1 MTEERFDIEITDKIS
16 PGISAKL
23 KAIARDALA
32 ADTAVQKLKA
42 DLIAINGGAIDR
54 VSAAF
59 RRAKAA
65 TQEDMIAKARAAQA
79 AKTAQYE
86 FNKLLGVN
94 QRLEK
99 SARASAA
106 AFKDLLGAQ
115 ERSARAAA
123 LTTSG
128 PILQGRP
135 VNQSTAPTRQ
145 AQYRAQNLFYQIQDI
160 GVSLGSGQR
169 ASTVL
174 LQQGSQILGIYG
186 ASGGLRAGLAQ
197 LRTDFLKLIPPQALA
212 ALAALSVG
220 FLYLRNEIRQ
230 TTGVKVTLGET
241 IIASLKVAYG
251 YIKDTFMPLFKTLAP
266 GVSFI
271 FQPILVG
278 MRKVV
283 NGLIGLAD
291 IAVTSFVAIFKRLPG
306 LLGNIFVFAYNNIVR
321 LTEVMLNKVLGAIAL
336 IEGPINRLNKLVGG
350 KENIDLG
357 LKVDFSNVIVPLKE
371 FNEAEAEISAA
382 VSRASNKN
390 YLGQFAKDVAKQA
403 VADHLKNTAEN
414 AKKATK
420 ELSDY
425 EKLVQEL
432 NAPLLELAKTAPLLD
447 LAFKRGDITLE
458 MKTRKMRELRMA
470 VLELSSDLDSGLKLG
485 LLRVEEQFTNVAD
498 VASKLVVNAFQS
510 AEDALVSFVTKGK
523 LDIKSLVDS
532 IAADFARLAI
542 RQSITGPLAGMLGQ
556 LGSSSSSVGGSILSG
571 LSDILPSF
579 DVGTSYVPRDMI
591 AQIHKGE
598 RIVPASQNTASRTSS
613 GNASFNVTNSI
624 NINWTSSGGA
634 ANDNDTQAERLA
646 QEMQRQ
652 LDQSMQRY
660 IDKQKR
666 IGGQLNAGNVVA

>member
-23 KAIARDALA
+23 KAIARDALD
-32 ADTAVQKLKA
+32 ADTAVSRLRK
-42 DLIAINGGAIDR
+42 DLSALQVGGVDR

-59 RRAKAA
+59 RRARAA
-65 TQEDMIAKARAAQA
+65 TQEDAIAKARAAQA

-115 ERSARAAA
+115 ERSAAAA
-123 LTTSG
+123 KTTG
-128 PILQGRP
+128 PILQNRP
-135 VNQSTAPTRQ
+135 VNVSTAPTRQ

-197 LRTDFLKLIPPQALA
+197 LRGDFARLVPPQALA
-212 ALAALSVG
+212 ALAALAG
-220 FLYLRNEIRQ
+220 GLLLFQREIKK
-230 TTGVKVTLGET
+230 TTGV
-241 IIASLKVAYG
+241 S
-251 YIKDTFMPLFKTLAP
+251 
-266 GVSFI
+266 VSF
-271 FQPILVG
+271 
-278 MRKVV
+278 
-283 NGLIGLAD
+283 
-291 IAVTSFVAIFKRLPG
+291 
-306 LLGNIFVFAYNNIVR
+306 GNIFVGLFTTIKQEIAQLFKPISKEVSVALDVVYVVLKSFAKLVFTALTAPFVAGYGVIVTTFKN
-321 LTEVMLNKVLGAIAL
+321 LPHALGELFIEALNQVIRIVENG
-336 IEGPINRLNKLVGG
+336 INRIVAGINVVNGPLNAVAKKLGG
-350 KENIDLG
+350 EGNIRVIDPVDLG
-357 LKVDFSNVIVPLKE
+357 RIENNFTHMKALANDTGEAFADAFDTGRAERFAAKWQTNSVSAQLKDN
-371 FNEAEAEISAA
+371 AEA
-382 VSRASNKN
+382 
-390 YLGQFAKDVAKQA
+390 
-403 VADHLKNTAEN
+403 
-414 AKKATK
+414 AKKAKK

-432 NAPLLELAKTAPLLD
+432 NAPLIELAKTLPLLN
-447 LAFKRGDITLE
+447 LAFQKGDITLE
-458 MKTRKMRELRMA
+458 MKTRKLRELRIA

-523 LDIKSLVDS
+523 LDVKSLVDS

-556 LGSSSSSVGGSILSG
+556 IGGSASSFGGSVLNG
-571 LSDILPSF
+571 LSSILPSF

-598 RIVPASQNTASRTSS
+598 RIVPASQNTAMRSSS
-613 GNASFNVTNSI
+613 GSSSFNVTNSI
-624 NINWTSSGGA
+624 NINWTSSGA
-634 ANDNDTQAERLA
+634 ANDNQVQAEKLA

-660 IDKQKR
+660 VDKQKR

>member
-1 MTEERFDIEITDKIS
+1 MTDERIDIEITDKIS

-23 KAIARDALA
+23 KAIARDALD
-32 ADTAVQKLKA
+32 ADTAVRKLKS
-42 DLIAINGGAIDR
+42 DLSAMQVGSVDR

-59 RRAKAA
+59 RRARAA
-65 TQEDMIAKARAAQA
+65 TQEDAIAKARAAQA
-79 AKTAQYE
+79 AKTAQFE

-115 ERSARAAA
+115 ERSARAAKTA
-123 LTTSG
+123 E

-145 AQYRAQNLFYQIQDI
+145 AQYRALNLSYQLQDI

-169 ASTVL
+169 AATVL

-197 LRTDFLKLIPPQALA
+197 LRTDFLRLIPPPVLAGLAAAAGGLLLFQREIKKTSGVSVSFGNVITGLFTTIGQQISGAVKPYSKEITTALDVVYTVIKSFAKLVFTALTAPFVAAYGVIVAAFKHLPQAL
-212 ALAALSVG
+212 
-220 FLYLRNEIRQ
+220 
-230 TTGVKVTLGET
+230 GE
-241 IIASLKVAYG
+241 
-251 YIKDTFMPLFKTLAP
+251 
-266 GVSFI
+266 
-271 FQPILVG
+271 
-278 MRKVV
+278 
-283 NGLIGLAD
+283 
-291 IAVTSFVAIFKRLPG
+291 
-306 LLGNIFVFAYNNIVR
+306 IFVFAFNEIIIVVEKGINRIIAGINLVNGPLNAVAKKLGGDGNIKIVD
-321 LTEVMLNKVLGAIAL
+321 EVYLGRVTTDFANLKGLASESGTAIADAL
-336 IEGPINRLNKLVGG
+336 DPTRAERFGAAWQKNSIAAQ
-350 KENIDLG
+350 
-357 LKVDFSNVIVPLKE
+357 LKDN
-371 FNEAEAEISAA
+371 AEA
-382 VSRASNKN
+382 ASKS
-390 YLGQFAKDVAKQA
+390 K
-403 VADHLKNTAEN
+403 
-414 AKKATK
+414 K

-447 LAFKRGDITLE
+447 LAFRKGDITLE

-485 LLRVEEQFTNVAD
+485 LLRVEEEFTNVAD
-498 VASKLVVNAFQS
+498 VASNLVTNAFKS

-542 RQSITGPLAGMLGQ
+542 RQSITGPLAGMLGSI
-556 LGSSSSSVGGSILSG
+556 GSSASSFGASALSG
-571 LSDILPSF
+571 LSSVLPSF

-598 RIVPASQNTASRTSS
+598 RIIPASQNAAMRSSSSS
-613 GNASFNVTNSI
+613 GGNFSVSNNI
-624 NINWTSSGGA
+624 NINWTSSGA
-634 ANDNDTQAERLA
+634 ANDNEGQAERLA
-646 QEMQRQ
+646 QEMKRQ
-652 LDQSMQRY
+652 LDQSMQQY